1 VYVATRRLIVASA
14 SLDPADRALL
24 ALWVNHGL
32 EDAAVARMSGTSPAG
47 ISRRHR
53 RLIKRLS
60 DVLGLPPGDH
70 GDHPV
75 DLRLDLSLSIG
86 PSGRAVPSRPGRPR
100 RVPHS

>member
-1 VYVATRRLIVASA
+1 MYVATRRLIVASA

-60 DVLGLPPGDH
+60 DVLGLPPGDV
-70 GDHPV
+70 GAVITAITP
-75 DLRLDLSLSIG
+75 SI
-86 PSGRAVPSRPGRPR
+86 SGST
-100 RVPHS
+100 